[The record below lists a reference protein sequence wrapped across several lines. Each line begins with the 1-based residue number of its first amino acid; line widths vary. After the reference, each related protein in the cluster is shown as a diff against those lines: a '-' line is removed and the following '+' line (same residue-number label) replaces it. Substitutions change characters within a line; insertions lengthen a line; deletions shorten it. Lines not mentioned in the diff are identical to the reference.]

1 MEDVRFSV
9 IVPVYKVEK
18 YLHECIDSVLS
29 QTYRN
34 IEIILVDDGSPD
46 LCPKICDEY
55 ASSDERIKVIH
66 KENGGLSSARNEG
79 LKIAKG
85 EYVIFLDSDDY
96 YFRND
101 FFERIN
107 REIEKSYPDAVFFQR
122 RRFIESTGEM
132 LDEPSPYPAETVNS
146 DCAAK
151 LYYLSKNDKMDANA
165 CMKATKRNLITDN
178 KLIFMSGIFSEDIE
192 WFFRYAPC
200 LKTLSLLNCP
210 GYCYRIRSGSI
221 SNSVTSKN
229 INDMFMSL
237 ELYAEKLRDTDSV
250 KNRALL
256 SYMSYQYYIILGLC
270 NNCMSR
276 SERKTFLKKA
286 KKFLWLRNF
295 SVSRKTGYAAKAV
308 TLLGIKPASK
318 ILGLYIKN
326 RKGAL

>member
-1 MEDVRFSV
+1 MADVRFSV

-55 ASSDERIKVIH
+55 ASSGRAYKNNSQRKTVDCQVQEMKD
-66 KENGGLSSARNEG
+66 
-79 LKIAKG
+79 LKSQKG

-96 YFRND
+96 YCRND
-101 FFERIN
+101 FLERIN
-107 REIEKSYPDAVFFQR
+107 KEIEKSYPDAVFFQR
-122 RRFIESTGEM
+122 RRFIESTGEI
-132 LDEPSPYPAETVNS
+132 LDEPSPYPAETVNF

-151 LYYLSKNDKMDANA
+151 LYYLSKNDKMDASA
-165 CMKATKRNLITDN
+165 CMKATKRNLFTDN

-221 SNSVTSKN
+221 SKSVTSKN
-229 INDMFMSL
+229 INDLFMSL
-237 ELYAEKLRDTDSV
+237 ELYAEKLGIS
-250 KNRALL
+250 
-256 SYMSYQYYIILGLC
+256 IP
-270 NNCMSR
+270 
-276 SERKTFLKKA
+276 
-286 KKFLWLRNF
+286 LRT
-295 SVSRKTGYAAKAV
+295 VHC
-308 TLLGIKPASK
+308 
-318 ILGLYIKN
+318 
-326 RKGAL
+326 